1 MLKANP
7 DPDKVNYTH
16 LVKNQKRVKVF
27 ARLDTD
33 KMRKQIEGFRE
44 ELLAVLLHS
53 VRIMCIGE
61 QWVEA

>member
-1 MLKANP
+1 MMKANP

-16 LVKNQKRVKVF
+16 LVKNPKRVK
-27 ARLDTD
+27 
-33 KMRKQIEGFRE
+33 GFRE

>member
-1 MLKANP
+1 MMKANP

-16 LVKNQKRVKVF
+16 LVKNPKRVKVF

-44 ELLAVLLHS
+44 EFVCRAASFGSHHVHW
-53 VRIMCIGE
+53 RTMG
-61 QWVEA
+61 